1 VDFSNLMDR
10 KEKDIRKFKLGLALL
25 KAMGKVTKDE
35 SDPQTLSA
43 DQKKSVSFRKLETAS
58 GIRHASIVEI
68 VNGKKNASWT
78 TVDAI
83 LEGLEMTL
91 AQFAKIYDNLT
102 EDEISIYKK
111 EVTVKKNARER
122 KAKSLRKKNR
132 LNN

>member
-1 VDFSNLMDR
+1 MDR
-10 KEKDIRKFKLGLALL
+10 KDKDTRKFKLGLALM
-25 KAMGKVTKDE
+25 KAMGKVVKDE
-35 SDPQTLSA
+35 SDPQTPSA
-43 DQKKSVSFRKLETAS
+43 DQNKSLSFRKLETAS

-111 EVTVKKNARER
+111 EVTSKKHAREKR
-122 KAKSLRKKNR
+122 AKNLRKKK
-132 LNN
+132 